1 MNSANHIEFHVDR
14 IGIYGTEENR
24 QVGGALQYGG
34 LVTYSVHAQLLG
46 GCLGSLAGR
55 QAHAHQWRWVAGAVV
70 PLLPGSLIAGRS
82 RQPRDRAARP
92 PARLP
97 ANSYHT
103 RKRAAG
109 RLAGWRTR
117 VLMVM
122 RDTDTADGPP
132 PGAQRPRRRTP
143 GICTTTLLPHHE

>member
-46 GCLGSLAGR
+46 GVCLGSLAGR
-55 QAHAHQWRWVAGAVV
+55 QAGTRTPVAVGGGRRRPTPTRLADRRQIT
-70 PLLPGSLIAGRS
+70 PATGSCC
-82 RQPRDRAARP
+82 P
-92 PARLP
+92 PACQFVPYEKAGGRL
-97 ANSYHT
+97 
-103 RKRAAG
+103 AG
-109 RLAGWRTR
+109 RLAYTSDM
-117 VLMVM
+117 MVM

>member
-1 MNSANHIEFHVDR
+1 MMNSANHIEFHVDR

-46 GCLGSLAGR
+46 GVSVRWQAGR
-55 QAHAHQWRWVAGAVV
+55 HTHTTSGRVPVAVGGGRRRPTPTRLADRRQIT
-70 PLLPGSLIAGRS
+70 PATGSCC
-82 RQPRDRAARP
+82 P
-92 PARLP
+92 PARPP

-109 RLAGWRTR
+109 WLAGWRTR
-117 VLMVM
+117 V
-122 RDTDTADGPP
+122 T
-132 PGAQRPRRRTP
+132 
-143 GICTTTLLPHHE
+143 